1 MAFWKSKKSSAD
13 DSRESSEP
21 TQKWLL
27 PEKSRIYLEDLF
39 RVMTRDVVLFVFTRE
54 EENVPYNRFCTDFV
68 KDLARISPKIKANFA
83 SMESGEAEKY
93 SVHRSPTILVQPE
106 DYRIRFTGA
115 PAGEEGKSLI
125 ETILLASLKESGLS
139 ETSIK
144 VLAQCKEPR
153 DIQVFVNPVCPYC
166 PQQVMH
172 AIRAAIERP
181 DLISTECVETGQNQD
196 LAQRFNIGAVPHTVV
211 NAEHN
216 IIGLVPEEHFM
227 AEVLTLQPVAP
238 STASPTPGNSGQEAV
253 DVDLLIVGGGPA
265 GLSAAV
271 YAARSGLKTVILEGK
286 TVGGQI
292 VVTPVVENYPA
303 FTSIS
308 GLKLVEMMS
317 EQARQ
322 YVQILQGVPVH
333 EAKIGRRV
341 EALTDRG
348 LFRARAMLL
357 ATGATW
363 RKLGVPGEA
372 KFFGHGV
379 NYCATCDGYLYKG
392 RNVLVVG
399 GGNTA
404 LTDALYLKNLG
415 AGVAVI
421 HRRDAFR
428 GEQHLVDALDRE
440 HIPVYWNTVVEEILG
455 EESVRAVRIRDVHS
469 GVQREVSTDGVFVA
483 IGETANADL
492 ARDLGLQLNED
503 GTVFVDHR
511 MRTSHPRIYAAGDVT
526 GGVRQIVTA
535 VGQGSVAALSIFEDL
550 SKEPSN
556 D

>member
-1 MAFWKSKKSSAD
+1 
-13 DSRESSEP
+13 
-21 TQKWLL
+21 
-27 PEKSRIYLEDLF
+27 
-39 RVMTRDVVLFVFTRE
+39 MTRDVSLFVFTKE
-54 EENVPYNRFCTDFV
+54 GENEPYNRFCMDFV
-68 KDLARISPKIKANFA
+68 KDLTRISPKIKATFA
-83 SMESGEAEKY
+83 SMDSKEAENY
-93 SVHRSPTILVQPE
+93 SVHRSPTILIQPE
-106 DYRIRFTGA
+106 SYRIRFTGA

-125 ETILLASLKESGLS
+125 ECILLVSRQESGLS
-139 ETSIK
+139 KTSIN
-144 VLAQCKEPR
+144 VLAQIDEPR

-172 AIRAAIERP
+172 AFRAAIERP
-181 DLISTECVETGQNQD
+181 DLISAECVETGENQD
-196 LAQRFNIGAVPHTVV
+196 LAQRYNIGAVPHTLI
-211 NAEHN
+211 NAVHN
-216 IIGLVPEEHFM
+216 IIGLVPEEHFT
-227 AEVLTLQPVAP
+227 AEVLTLQPVAQSSAP
-238 STASPTPGNSGQEAV
+238 PASGLSGQEAV
-253 DVDLLIVGGGPA
+253 EVDLLIVGGGPA

-271 YAARSGLKTVILEGK
+271 YAARSGLNTLILEGK

-292 VVTPVVENYPA
+292 VITPVVENYPA

-308 GLKLVEMMS
+308 GIKLVEMMS

-322 YVQILQGVPVH
+322 YVQILQGVPVR

-363 RKLGVPGEA
+363 RKLGVPGEDR
-372 KFFGHGV
+372 FFGHGV
-379 NYCATCDGYLYKG
+379 NYCATCDGYLYRD

-415 AGVAVI
+415 ASVAVI

-440 HIPVYWNTVVEEILG
+440 HIPIYWNTVVEEILG
-455 EESVRAVRIRDVHS
+455 EEAVRAVRIRDVRS
-469 GVQREVSTDGVFVA
+469 GEQREVPTDGVFVA
-483 IGETANADL
+483 ISETANADL

-503 GTVFVDHR
+503 GSIFVDHR

-550 SKEPSN
+550 SRE
-556 D
+556 